1 MSSAKTQLNTKAQP
15 RTRTQPRLA
24 PESAALSDNSVGPG
38 AAKIRILEAA
48 HSLMQQG
55 STHASMVEIAQ
66 AAGISRQAVYM
77 HFGTREALLSALN
90 EYMAQTCGI
99 AGELQRIH
107 EAKTGIEALRMSA
120 SFQARLYPKVRAVV
134 RALERAQGNNDEAAD
149 RVWQAQLRSDLA
161 GCKDTVNRLDREQL
175 LKPGLDVAT
184 GTDLLWALT
193 SIPLWE
199 ELVLQR
205 GWSAKRYER
214 HVAELLIAALI
225 DPAKR
230 PAQQTDD

>member
-1 MSSAKTQLNTKAQP
+1 MSSAKAQSSAKAP
-15 RTRTQPRLA
+15 AGTRTQTAKAKPRLTVETDA
-24 PESAALSDNSVGPG
+24 SPASAAKV
-38 AAKIRILEAA
+38 RILEAA

-55 STHASMVEIAQ
+55 ATHASMVEIAQ

-77 HFGTREALLSALN
+77 HFGTREVLLTALN
-90 EYMAQTCGI
+90 QYMAQTCGI
-99 AGELQRIH
+99 ADELRRIA
-107 EAKTGIEALRMSA
+107 EAPNGIEALRMSA

-134 RALERAQGNNDEAAD
+134 RALEHAQNNNDEAAD

-161 GCKDTVNRLDREQL
+161 GCKATVQRLDREQVL
-175 LKPGLDVAT
+175 RSGLDIPTA
-184 GTDLLWALT
+184 TDLLWALT

-214 HVAELLIAALI
+214 HVAELLIATLI
-225 DPAKR
+225 DPAKIP
-230 PAQQTDD
+230 PATD

>member
-1 MSSAKTQLNTKAQP
+1 M
-15 RTRTQPRLA
+15 
-24 PESAALSDNSVGPG
+24 
-38 AAKIRILEAA
+38 
-48 HSLMQQG
+48 LMQQG

-66 AAGISRQAVYM
+66 AAGISRQAVYI
-77 HFGTREALLSALN
+77 HFGTREALLTALN
-90 EYMAQTCGI
+90 QHMAQTCGI
-99 AGELQRIH
+99 ADELQRIDD
-107 EAKTGIEALRMSA
+107 AATGIEALRMSA
-120 SFQARLYPKVRAVV
+120 SFQARLYPKVRTVV

-161 GCKDTVNRLDREQL
+161 GCKGTVSRLDREQL
-175 LKPGLDVAT
+175 LRPGLDVAT
-184 GTDLLWALT
+184 ATDLLWALT

-225 DPAKR
+225 DPAKV
-230 PAQQTDD
+230 PAQATPTNN

>member
-1 MSSAKTQLNTKAQP
+1 MSSAKTQPMVK
-15 RTRTQPRLA
+15 TRPRLA
-24 PESAALSDNSVGPG
+24 AETANVADSPASAAKV
-38 AAKIRILEAA
+38 RILEAA
-48 HSLMQQG
+48 HTLMQQG
-55 STHASMVEIAQ
+55 ATHASMAEIAQ

-77 HFGTREALLSALN
+77 HYGTREALLTALN
-90 EYMAQTCGI
+90 QHMATTCGI
-99 AGELQRIH
+99 ADELRRID
-107 EAKTGIEALRMSA
+107 EAPNGIEALRMSA

-161 GCKDTVNRLDREQL
+161 GCKATVGRLDRERL
-175 LKPGLDVAT
+175 LRPGLDVPTA
-184 GTDLLWALT
+184 TDLLWALT

-214 HVAELLIAALI
+214 HVADLLIAALI
-225 DPAKR
+225 DPTKIPLPSA
-230 PAQQTDD
+230 DN